1 MSLPHVIYAC
11 KACEVQLVAGD
22 DRVDAGLAGMLWG
35 CECVCEA
42 CGEVHLLA
50 RPSGAGNEPVKI
62 RLNKLE
68 RMHMKHVLFALVFAA
83 AAAHSIAAPAPVQD
97 LAVIDAGW
105 NDLRLK
111 GDAKGLGALLA
122 EDWMLTHSDGR
133 VQYKADYLQ
142 ELATRT
148 RTNSVIENADVK
160 LRTYGGTAVV
170 TGTSIQSGTNDGKPW
185 QGKFR
190 FTRVWVQ
197 MQGKWTMVSS
207 HSSRMSP

>member
-1 MSLPHVIYAC
+1 
-11 KACEVQLVAGD
+11 
-22 DRVDAGLAGMLWG
+22 
-35 CECVCEA
+35 
-42 CGEVHLLA
+42 
-50 RPSGAGNEPVKI
+50 
-62 RLNKLE
+62 
-68 RMHMKHVLFALVFAA
+68 MKHFMCALVLSAA
-83 AAAHSIAAPAPVQD
+83 AAGSIAAPAVQD
-97 LAVIDAGW
+97 LATIDAGW

-111 GDAKGLGALLA
+111 GDAKALGALLA
-122 EDWMLTHSDGR
+122 DDWILTHSDGR

-170 TGTSIQSGTNDGKPW
+170 TGTSIQSGTSDGKPW

-207 HSSRMSP
+207 HSSRIAP

>member
-1 MSLPHVIYAC
+1 M
-11 KACEVQLVAGD
+11 KQLI
-22 DRVDAGLAGMLWG
+22 
-35 CECVCEA
+35 C
-42 CGEVHLLA
+42 
-50 RPSGAGNEPVKI
+50 
-62 RLNKLE
+62 
-68 RMHMKHVLFALVFAA
+68 ALVLAA
-83 AAAHSIAAPAPVQD
+83 CTFQSIAAPAQE
-97 LAVIDAGW
+97 LAAIDAGW

-111 GDAKGLGALLA
+111 GDAKGLDALLA
-122 EDWMLTHSDGR
+122 DDWMLTHSDGR

-148 RTNSVIENADVK
+148 RTNSVIENADVR

-170 TGTSIQSGTNDGKPW
+170 TGTSIQSGVSDGKPW

-207 HSSRMSP
+207 HSSRISP